1 MAQRKVR
8 YLTNDEFTYLLPL
21 CVDEHTT
28 KNIVRSIKRYR
39 ETGEK
44 DFDDIILSVLM
55 EKDNY
60 KQALNLL
67 KTEPI
72 SEELICN
79 IGINRKSA
87 KYDKPY
93 HPMHLFRNPTIHAS
107 SKDGK

>member
-1 MAQRKVR
+1 MMSLHIYYHYVWMSILQ
-8 YLTNDEFTYLLPL
+8 
-21 CVDEHTT
+21 
-28 KNIVRSIKRYR
+28 KNIVKSIKNYR

-79 IGINRKSA
+79 VGINRKSA

-93 HPMHLFRNPTIHAS
+93 YTLYSLLKRLYFQKIILH
-107 SKDGK
+107 

>member
-44 DFDDIILSVLM
+44 DFDDIIL
-55 EKDNY
+55 
-60 KQALNLL
+60 
-67 KTEPI
+67 
-72 SEELICN
+72 
-79 IGINRKSA
+79 
-87 KYDKPY
+87 
-93 HPMHLFRNPTIHAS
+93 
-107 SKDGK
+107 